1 MVAHAYSPTAGKV
14 ESLDSL
20 GYNEF
25 QASLSYCETL
35 SQNTKPKSRKTPE
48 ARDDQFLLGN
58 LSWRDQ
64 LHQPF
69 MTGSCFFHQF
79 QQLSLDRA
87 LDLRLWCLPSQF
99 LCSDQKSSSVCK
111 KGSQSTSAQ
120 RRDAYVSNQT
130 SCEVPRPCEPAARGR
145 L

>member
-1 MVAHAYSPTAGKV
+1 MAHAYSLTAGKV

-20 GYNEF
+20 GYSEF

-58 LSWRDQ
+58 LFWRDQ

-69 MTGSCFFHQF
+69 MTGVLF
-79 QQLSLDRA
+79 
-87 LDLRLWCLPSQF
+87 LPP
-99 LCSDQKSSSVCK
+99 DPV
-111 KGSQSTSAQ
+111 TI
-120 RRDAYVSNQT
+120 T
-130 SCEVPRPCEPAARGR
+130 RPCPGPQAAVPTFTVP
-145 L
+145 LL